1 MISQY
6 GTLAGADGAPDTNGA
21 PGSDGLPLHGVRVL
35 DLSHMMQGPW
45 ATEMLA
51 DLGADVIKVEHVR
64 GGERGRESG
73 TTRIGGH
80 SAFYL
85 AMNRNKRSLA
95 LDLKSEAGIAI
106 ARDLVARADVL
117 VQNFRPGVIGRL
129 GLGWDEVHAL
139 NPGLV
144 YCSGSGYGGDEA
156 DRPGQDLLA
165 QARSGAMWL
174 TGQHGGPPSPAG
186 PFIADA
192 HAASMLALGVCAA
205 LFERTR
211 TGVGRHLE
219 IDLVGS
225 MLHQMTQELV
235 SHHNGDRSSRRS
247 PSPSNPFMEGPYGV
261 YATSDGWIAISM
273 CPTADLARALGL
285 PDLHERFPDKAA
297 ALEGRDDLV
306 AEVGALLAPRTTA
319 EALAVLEANGVWCA
333 PVNDLD
339 TMATDPV
346 VGWAGR
352 HARVTHP
359 GIGPVDLVLNP
370 LSVDGHRLPVRRPA
384 PRHGEH
390 SAEVLAELGLDA
402 GDAERLARDGIVH
415 LGGAA

>member
-1 MISQY
+1 MSTISET
-6 GTLAGADGAPDTNGA
+6 GTFVGVED
-21 PGSDGLPLHGVRVL
+21 LPLRGVRVL

-64 GGERGRESG
+64 GGERGRQSG
-73 TTRIGGH
+73 TTEIGGH

-95 LDLKSEAGIAI
+95 LDLKAPAGLAI

-117 VQNFRPGVIGRL
+117 VQNFRPGVIDRL
-129 GLGWDEVHAL
+129 GLGWTEVHAL
-139 NPGLV
+139 NPGLI
-144 YCSGSGYGGDEA
+144 YCSGSGYGADQA

-165 QARSGAMWL
+165 QARSGAMAL
-174 TGQHGGPPSPAG
+174 TGHHGGPPAPSG
-186 PFIADA
+186 PFVADA

-205 LFERTR
+205 LFDRTR
-211 TGVGRHLE
+211 TGLGRHFE
-219 IDLVGS
+219 IDLIGS

-235 SHHNGDRSSRRS
+235 SHHNGDRPTRRS

-273 CPTADLARALGL
+273 CPTADLARALER
-285 PDLHERFPDKAA
+285 PDLHERFPDKAT
-297 ALEGRDDLV
+297 ALERRDELV
-306 AEVGALLAPRTTA
+306 EDVSALLAPRTTA
-319 EALAVLEANGVWCA
+319 DALATLESNGVWCA

-339 TMATDPV
+339 AMTTDPV

-352 HARVTHP
+352 HTTVPHP

-370 LSVDGHRLPVRRPA
+370 LSLDGRRLPVRRPA
-384 PRHGEH
+384 PLHGEH
-390 SAEVLAELGLDA
+390 SAEVLAELGLDQ
-402 GDAERLARDGIVH
+402 GETELLARDGVVH